1 MKIINTITVIFIII
15 KLLDLKIT
23 AMEINNKH
31 DLVIRNGK
39 IIDGSGSKPFFG
51 DIAIDNGIITS
62 VGKINSSGNKELD
75 AQGNLV
81 TPGWVD
87 IHTHYDGQVSW
98 DPYLTPSSWH
108 GVTTAV
114 MGNCGVGFAPVRPGD
129 ESFLIQLMEGVE
141 DIPGS
146 ALHEGIDW
154 DWETFPEFL
163 DAIDK
168 KEFVMDVGF
177 MMGHGPLRSYVMGY
191 ERCQNQVDATDEEIN
206 KMSELVTEAI
216 EAGALGFS
224 TSRTVLHR
232 DIYGKYVPGTEA
244 STEEMRALAF
254 AIDKAGEGT
263 LEITSDWLDEEMEM
277 SWMQE
282 YVKKTDCGLTFLQT
296 KGDAV
301 KTILFSEEQFLKG
314 KNIRPQF
321 PGRNVGL
328 MFGWGTSV
336 NPFIQFPAY
345 KEIAELPMDQK
356 LKILKDP
363 LFKQKLLSQEPDF
376 ESEIRAILSN
386 NPSNKTREQIA
397 QDVALPTTITTNY
410 KTQFI
415 LGTPPNYEPK
425 KEDSIAAIASKMKIS
440 ELEVIYDEMLKN
452 QGTNLIYAAFTPY
465 EKYKLDFVE
474 QAYRLKSSV
483 AGGSDGG
490 AHCGLIC
497 DASMPTTNI
506 SHWGRDREAGKKFPL
521 EMLIKKQTKDT
532 AETFGLFDRGEI
544 KSGMLADINIIDF
557 DKLNVSHPTMIHD
570 LPLGGRR
577 LVQDSAGYIA
587 TIKNGLIVSENGKNN
602 GVLPGK
608 LIRGKQVCEVKSGIS
623 KVSFF
628 DKTIRL
634 LAVKILRF
642 FWGLSG
648 KSLKTTIVSE
658 T

>member
-1 MKIINTITVIFIII
+1 
-15 KLLDLKIT
+15 
-23 AMEINNKH
+23 MEINKSTH
-31 DLVIRNGK
+31 DLIIRNGK
-39 IIDGSGSKPFFG
+39 IIDGSGKKPFFG
-51 DIAIDNGIITS
+51 DIAIDGGKITS
-62 VGKINSSGNKELD
+62 VGKIENSAKEEFDAKGNM
-75 AQGNLV
+75 V

-129 ESFLIQLMEGVE
+129 ENFLIQLMEGVE

-191 ERCQNQVDATDEEIN
+191 ERCQNQVDASDEEIR

-244 STEEMRALAF
+244 SSEEMRALAF
-254 AIDKAGEGT
+254 GVNKAGEGT

-282 YVKKTDCGLTFLQT
+282 YVKKSDCGLTFLQT

-301 KTILFSEEQFLKG
+301 KTILFSEEHFLKG

-328 MFGWGTSV
+328 MFGWETSV
-336 NPFIQFPAY
+336 NPFMQFPAY
-345 KEIAELPMDQK
+345 KEIADLPMDQK
-356 LKILKDP
+356 LEILKDP
-363 LFKQKLLSQEPDF
+363 TFKQKLLSQEPDF
-376 ESEIRAILSN
+376 ESEIRARLAD
-386 NPSNKTREQIA
+386 NPSNKTREEIA
-397 QDVALPTTITTNY
+397 QDVALPTTITSNY

-425 KEDSIAAIASKMKIS
+425 EEDSIAAIASRKNIS
-440 ELEVIYDEMLKN
+440 ELEVMYDEMLQN
-452 QGTNLIYAAFTPY
+452 QGSNLIYAAFTPY

-506 SHWGRDREAGKKFPL
+506 SHWGRDREAGRKFPL

-557 DKLNVSHPTMIHD
+557 DKLNVSHPTMIYD

-577 LVQDSAGYIA
+577 LVQDATGYIA
-587 TIKNGLIVSENGKNN
+587 TIKNGKVVSENGKAN

-623 KVSFF
+623 EVSFF

-634 LAVKILRF
+634 LAVKTLRF

-648 KSLKTTIVSE
+648 KSMKTTIVSE

>member
-1 MKIINTITVIFIII
+1 
-15 KLLDLKIT
+15 
-23 AMEINNKH
+23 MEKNNLH

-39 IIDGSGSKPFFG
+39 ILDGSGKKPFFG
-51 DIAIDNGIITS
+51 DIAIDDGKITS
-62 VGKINSSGNKELD
+62 VGKIQSSGKEEFD
-75 AQGNLV
+75 AKGNLV

-129 ESFLIQLMEGVE
+129 ENFLIQLMEGVE

-191 ERCQNQVDATDEEIN
+191 ERCQNQVDASDEEIS

-216 EAGALGFS
+216 KAGALGFS

-244 STEEMRALAF
+244 SSEEMRALAF
-254 AIDKAGEGT
+254 GVDKAGEGT

-277 SWMQE
+277 SWMKE
-282 YVKKTDCGLTFLQT
+282 YVKKSDCGLTFLQT

-301 KTILFSEEQFLKG
+301 KTILFSEEHFLKG

-328 MFGWGTSV
+328 MFGWETSV
-336 NPFIQFPAY
+336 NPFMQFPAY
-345 KEIAELPMDQK
+345 KEIADLPMDQK
-356 LKILKDP
+356 FEILKDP
-363 LFKQKLLSQEPDF
+363 LFKEKLLSQEPDF
-376 ESEIRAILSN
+376 ESEIRARLAD
-386 NPSNKTREQIA
+386 NPSNKTREEIA
-397 QDVALPTTITTNY
+397 QDVALPTTITSYY

-425 KEDSIAAIASKMKIS
+425 EEDSIAAIASRKDIS
-440 ELEVIYDEMLKN
+440 ELEVMYDEMLQN

-506 SHWGRDREAGKKFPL
+506 SHWGRDREAGRKFPL

-577 LVQDSAGYIA
+577 LVQDATGYIA
-587 TIKNGLIVSENGKNN
+587 TIKNGQVVSENGKAN
-602 GVLPGK
+602 GALPGK
-608 LIRGKQVCEVKSGIS
+608 LIRGKQICEVKTGIS
-623 KVSFF
+623 EVSLF

-634 LAVKILRF
+634 LAVKV
-642 FWGLSG
+642 LSFVWRLTG
-648 KSLKTTIVSE
+648 KSMKTTIVSE

>member
-1 MKIINTITVIFIII
+1 
-15 KLLDLKIT
+15 
-23 AMEINNKH
+23 MEINKSTH
-31 DLVIRNGK
+31 DLIIRNGK
-39 IIDGSGSKPFFG
+39 IIDGSGKKSFFG
-51 DIAIDNGIITS
+51 DIAIDDGKITS
-62 VGKINSSGNKELD
+62 IGKIENSGKEEFD
-75 AQGNLV
+75 AKGNLV

-129 ESFLIQLMEGVE
+129 ENFLIQLMEGVE

-191 ERCQNQVDATDEEIN
+191 ERCQNQVDASDEEIS

-244 STEEMRALAF
+244 SSEEMRALAF
-254 AIDKAGEGT
+254 GVDKAGEGT

-282 YVKKTDCGLTFLQT
+282 YVKKSDCGLTFLQT

-301 KTILFSEEQFLKG
+301 KTILFSEEHFLKG

-328 MFGWGTSV
+328 MFGWETSV
-336 NPFIQFPAY
+336 NPFMQFPAY
-345 KEIAELPMDQK
+345 KEIADLPMDQK
-356 LKILKDP
+356 LEILKDP
-363 LFKQKLLSQEPDF
+363 TFKQKLLSQEPDF
-376 ESEIRAILSN
+376 ESEIRARLAD
-386 NPSNKTREQIA
+386 NPSNKTREEIA
-397 QDVALPTTITTNY
+397 QDVALPTTITSNY

-425 KEDSIAAIASKMKIS
+425 EEDSIAAIASKKNIS
-440 ELEVIYDEMLKN
+440 ELEVMYDEMLQN
-452 QGTNLIYAAFTPY
+452 QGSNLIYAAFTPY

-506 SHWGRDREAGKKFPL
+506 SHWGRDREAGRKFPL

-544 KSGMLADINIIDF
+544 KPGMLADINIIDF

-577 LVQDSAGYIA
+577 LVQDATGYIA
-587 TIKNGLIVSENGKNN
+587 TIKNGKVVSKNGKAN

-623 KVSFF
+623 EVSFF

-634 LAVKILRF
+634 LAVKTLRF
-642 FWGLSG
+642 FWAFSG
-648 KSLKTTIVSE
+648 KSMKTTIVSE

>member
-1 MKIINTITVIFIII
+1 
-15 KLLDLKIT
+15 
-23 AMEINNKH
+23 MEANNLH

-39 IIDGSGSKPFFG
+39 ILDGSGRKSFFG
-51 DIAIDNGIITS
+51 DIAIDDGKITS
-62 VGKINSSGNKELD
+62 VGKIERSGKEELD
-75 AQGNLV
+75 AKGNLV

-129 ESFLIQLMEGVE
+129 ENFLIQLMEGVE

-191 ERCQNQVDATDEEIN
+191 ERCQNQVDASDEEIS

-244 STEEMRALAF
+244 SSEEMRALAF
-254 AIDKAGEGT
+254 GVDKAGEGT

-282 YVKKTDCGLTFLQT
+282 YVKKSDCGLTFLQT

-301 KTILFSEEQFLKG
+301 KTILFSEEHFLKG

-328 MFGWGTSV
+328 MFGW
-336 NPFIQFPAY
+336 
-345 KEIAELPMDQK
+345 
-356 LKILKDP
+356 
-363 LFKQKLLSQEPDF
+363 
-376 ESEIRAILSN
+376 
-386 NPSNKTREQIA
+386 
-397 QDVALPTTITTNY
+397 
-410 KTQFI
+410 
-415 LGTPPNYEPK
+415 
-425 KEDSIAAIASKMKIS
+425 
-440 ELEVIYDEMLKN
+440 
-452 QGTNLIYAAFTPY
+452 
-465 EKYKLDFVE
+465 
-474 QAYRLKSSV
+474 
-483 AGGSDGG
+483 
-490 AHCGLIC
+490 
-497 DASMPTTNI
+497 
-506 SHWGRDREAGKKFPL
+506 
-521 EMLIKKQTKDT
+521 
-532 AETFGLFDRGEI
+532 
-544 KSGMLADINIIDF
+544 
-557 DKLNVSHPTMIHD
+557 
-570 LPLGGRR
+570 
-577 LVQDSAGYIA
+577 
-587 TIKNGLIVSENGKNN
+587 
-602 GVLPGK
+602 
-608 LIRGKQVCEVKSGIS
+608 
-623 KVSFF
+623 
-628 DKTIRL
+628 
-634 LAVKILRF
+634 
-642 FWGLSG
+642 
-648 KSLKTTIVSE
+648 
-658 T
+658 

>member
-1 MKIINTITVIFIII
+1 
-15 KLLDLKIT
+15 
-23 AMEINNKH
+23 MEINKSTH
-31 DLVIRNGK
+31 DLIIRNGK
-39 IIDGSGSKPFFG
+39 IIDGSGKKPFFG
-51 DIAIDNGIITS
+51 DIAIDD
-62 VGKINSSGNKELD
+62 GKITAVGQIESPGKEELD
-75 AQGNLV
+75 AKGNLV

-129 ESFLIQLMEGVE
+129 ENFLIQLMEGVE

-191 ERCQNQVDATDEEIN
+191 ERCQNQVDASEEEIS
-206 KMSELVTEAI
+206 KMSDLVTEAI

-244 STEEMRALAF
+244 SSEEMRALAF
-254 AIDKAGEGT
+254 GIDKAGEGT

-282 YVKKTDCGLTFLQT
+282 YVKKSDCGLTFLQT

-301 KTILFSEEQFLKG
+301 KTILFSEEHFLKG

-328 MFGWGTSV
+328 MFGWETSV
-336 NPFIQFPAY
+336 NPFMQFPAY
-345 KEIAELPMDQK
+345 KEIADLPMDQK
-356 LKILKDP
+356 LEILKDP
-363 LFKQKLLSQEPDF
+363 TFKQKLLSQEPDF
-376 ESEIRAILSN
+376 ESEIRARLAD
-386 NPSNKTREQIA
+386 NPSNKTREEIA
-397 QDVALPTTITTNY
+397 QDVALPTTITSNY

-425 KEDSIAAIASKMKIS
+425 EEDSIAAIASRKNMS
-440 ELEVIYDEMLKN
+440 ELEVMYDEMLQN
-452 QGTNLIYAAFTPY
+452 QGSNLIYAAFTPY

-506 SHWGRDREAGKKFPL
+506 SHWGRDREAGRKFPL

-544 KSGMLADINIIDF
+544 KPGMLADINIIDF

-577 LVQDSAGYIA
+577 LVQDATGYIA
-587 TIKNGLIVSENGKNN
+587 TIKNGQVVSENGKAN

-623 KVSFF
+623 EVSFF

-634 LAVKILRF
+634 LAVKTLRF
-642 FWGLSG
+642 FWAFSG
-648 KSLKTTIVSE
+648 KSMKTTIVSE

>member
-1 MKIINTITVIFIII
+1 
-15 KLLDLKIT
+15 
-23 AMEINNKH
+23 METNNLH

-39 IIDGSGSKPFFG
+39 ILDGSGKKPFFG
-51 DIAIDNGIITS
+51 DIGIDDGKITS
-62 VGKINSSGNKELD
+62 VGKIDRPGKEELD
-75 AQGNLV
+75 AKGNLV

-129 ESFLIQLMEGVE
+129 ENFLIQLMEGVE

-191 ERCQNQVDATDEEIN
+191 ERCQNQVDASDEEIS

-244 STEEMRALAF
+244 SSEEMRALAF
-254 AIDKAGEGT
+254 GIDKAGEGT

-282 YVKKTDCGLTFLQT
+282 YVKKSDCGLTFLQT

-301 KTILFSEEQFLKG
+301 KTILFSEEHFLKG

-328 MFGWGTSV
+328 MFGWETSV
-336 NPFIQFPAY
+336 NPFMQFPAY
-345 KEIAELPMDQK
+345 KEIADLPMDQK
-356 LKILKDP
+356 LEILKDP

-376 ESEIRAILSN
+376 ESEIRARLAD
-386 NPSNKTREQIA
+386 NPSNKTREEIA
-397 QDVALPTTITTNY
+397 QDVALPTTITSNY

-425 KEDSIAAIASKMKIS
+425 E
-440 ELEVIYDEMLKN
+440 
-452 QGTNLIYAAFTPY
+452 
-465 EKYKLDFVE
+465 
-474 QAYRLKSSV
+474 
-483 AGGSDGG
+483 
-490 AHCGLIC
+490 
-497 DASMPTTNI
+497 
-506 SHWGRDREAGKKFPL
+506 
-521 EMLIKKQTKDT
+521 
-532 AETFGLFDRGEI
+532 
-544 KSGMLADINIIDF
+544 
-557 DKLNVSHPTMIHD
+557 
-570 LPLGGRR
+570 
-577 LVQDSAGYIA
+577 
-587 TIKNGLIVSENGKNN
+587 
-602 GVLPGK
+602 
-608 LIRGKQVCEVKSGIS
+608 
-623 KVSFF
+623 
-628 DKTIRL
+628 
-634 LAVKILRF
+634 
-642 FWGLSG
+642 
-648 KSLKTTIVSE
+648 
-658 T
+658 

>member
-1 MKIINTITVIFIII
+1 
-15 KLLDLKIT
+15 
-23 AMEINNKH
+23 MEINNKH

-51 DIAIDNGIITS
+51 DIAIDDGIITS

-75 AQGNLV
+75 AKGNLV

-168 KEFVMDVGF
+168 KAFVMDVGF

-191 ERCQNQVDATDEEIN
+191 KRCQNQVDASDEEIN

-224 TSRTVLHR
+224 TSRTVIHR
-232 DIYGKYVPGTEA
+232 DIYGKYVPGTQA

-328 MFGWGTSV
+328 MFGWETSV

-345 KEIAELPMDQK
+345 KEIADLPMDQK

-376 ESEIRAILSN
+376 ESEIREKLAN

-397 QDVALPTTITTNY
+397 QDVALPTIITTNY

-425 KEDSIAAIASKMKIS
+425 EEDSIAAIASQKNIS
-440 ELEVIYDEMLKN
+440 ELEVMYDEMLKN

-465 EKYKLDFVE
+465 ENYKLDFVA

-506 SHWGRDREAGKKFPL
+506 SHWGRDREAGRKFPL

-577 LVQDSAGYIA
+577 LVQDSEGYIA
-587 TIKNGLIVSENGKNN
+587 TIKNGLIVSENGKPN

-634 LAVKILRF
+634 LAVKILRY
-642 FWGLSG
+642 FWSLSG
-648 KSLKTTIVSE
+648 KSIKTTIISE
-658 T
+658 N

>member
-1 MKIINTITVIFIII
+1 
-15 KLLDLKIT
+15 
-23 AMEINNKH
+23 MESNSNIH

-39 IIDGSGSKPFFG
+39 IIDGSGKKPFFG
-51 DIAIDNGIITS
+51 DVAIDNGKITS
-62 VGKINSSGNKELD
+62 AGKIKGSGKEELD
-75 AQGNLV
+75 AKGNLV

-129 ESFLIQLMEGVE
+129 ENFLIQLMEGVE

-191 ERCQNQVDATDEEIN
+191 ERCQNQVDASDEEIS

-244 STEEMRALAF
+244 SSEEMRALAF
-254 AIDKAGEGT
+254 GVDKAGEGT

-282 YVKKTDCGLTFLQT
+282 YVKKSDCGLTFLQT

-301 KTILFSEEQFLKG
+301 KTILFSEEHFLKG

-328 MFGWGTSV
+328 MFGWETSV
-336 NPFIQFPAY
+336 NPFMQFPAY
-345 KEIAELPMDQK
+345 KEIADLPMDQK
-356 LKILKDP
+356 LEILQDP
-363 LFKQKLLSQEPDF
+363 TFKQKLLSQEPDF
-376 ESEIRAILSN
+376 ESEIRARLAD
-386 NPSNKTREQIA
+386 NPSNKTREEIA
-397 QDVALPTTITTNY
+397 QDVALPTTITSNY

-425 KEDSIAAIASKMKIS
+425 EEDSIAAIASRKNIS
-440 ELEVIYDEMLKN
+440 ELEVMYDEMLQN
-452 QGTNLIYAAFTPY
+452 QGSNLIYAAFTPY

-506 SHWGRDREAGKKFPL
+506 SHWGRDREAGRKFPL

-544 KSGMLADINIIDF
+544 KPGMLADINIIDF
-557 DKLNVSHPTMIHD
+557 DKLNVSHPTMIYD

-577 LVQDSAGYIA
+577 LVQDATGYIA
-587 TIKNGLIVSENGKNN
+587 TIKNGQVVSENGKAN

-623 KVSFF
+623 EVSFF

-634 LAVKILRF
+634 LAVKTLRF
-642 FWGLSG
+642 FWALSG
-648 KSLKTTIVSE
+648 KSMKTTIVSE

>member
-1 MKIINTITVIFIII
+1 
-15 KLLDLKIT
+15 
-23 AMEINNKH
+23 METNNLH

-39 IIDGSGSKPFFG
+39 ILDGSGKKPFFG
-51 DIAIDNGIITS
+51 DIAIDDGKITS
-62 VGKINSSGNKELD
+62 VGKIESSGKKEFD
-75 AQGNLV
+75 AKGNLV

-129 ESFLIQLMEGVE
+129 ENFLIQLMEGVE

-191 ERCQNQVDATDEEIN
+191 ERCQNQVDASDEEIS

-244 STEEMRALAF
+244 SSEEMRALAF
-254 AIDKAGEGT
+254 GVDKAGEGT

-282 YVKKTDCGLTFLQT
+282 YVKKSDCGLTFLQT

-301 KTILFSEEQFLKG
+301 KTILFSEEHFLKG

-328 MFGWGTSV
+328 MFGWETSV

-345 KEIAELPMDQK
+345 KEIADLPIDKK
-356 LKILKDP
+356 LEILKDP
-363 LFKQKLLSQEPDF
+363 LFKEKLLSQEPDF
-376 ESEIRAILSN
+376 ESEIRARLAD
-386 NPSNKTREQIA
+386 NPSNKSREEIA
-397 QDVALPTTITTNY
+397 QDVALPTTLTSNY

-415 LGTPPNYEPK
+415 LRTPPNYEPK
-425 KEDSIAAIASKMKIS
+425 EEDSIAAIASKKNIS
-440 ELEVIYDEMLKN
+440 EFEVMYDEMLQN

-474 QAYRLKSSV
+474 QAYQLKSSV

-506 SHWGRDREAGKKFPL
+506 SHWGRDREAGRKLPL

-557 DKLNVSHPTMIHD
+557 DKLNVGHPTMIHD

-577 LVQDSAGYIA
+577 LVQDATGYIA
-587 TIKNGLIVSENGKNN
+587 TIKNGQVVSENGKAN

-623 KVSFF
+623 EVSFF

-634 LAVKILRF
+634 LAVKTLRF

-648 KSLKTTIVSE
+648 KSMKTTIVSD